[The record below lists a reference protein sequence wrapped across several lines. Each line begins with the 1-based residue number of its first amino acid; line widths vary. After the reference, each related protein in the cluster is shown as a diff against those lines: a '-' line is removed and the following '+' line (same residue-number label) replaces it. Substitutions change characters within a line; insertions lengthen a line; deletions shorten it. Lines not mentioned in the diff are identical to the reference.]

1 MIYFNLGYIKPYNK
15 MGKEAALP
23 LSFSAQY
30 VLHLIR
36 GHISTPLLPFLESF
50 QQTWWEQNFSSHLS
64 TRRDTSAHPLRI
76 ACHKTLM
83 DHDGGKRPKASA
95 AAHKGKW
102 RCLHLETDQI
112 KKLFYHNFPYFP
124 CHGQTKRQRN
134 SWHCGIK
141 ARCTEQKCNKGH

>member
-50 QQTWWEQNFSSHLS
+50 QQMWWEQNFSSHLS

-83 DHDGGKRPKASA
+83 DHDGGKGQRPQLQPIRVSEDVYIWKLTKSKHCSTTIFLIFHAMA
-95 AAHKGKW
+95 KQKGKGTPDIV
-102 RCLHLETDQI
+102 E
-112 KKLFYHNFPYFP
+112 
-124 CHGQTKRQRN
+124 
-134 SWHCGIK
+134 
-141 ARCTEQKCNKGH
+141 